1 MGLKVGRGGGKNSG
15 EKGAQG
21 QDRGFGQVDRCGC
34 ALDSEPLK
42 YRDKVNES
50 GAGGSSLVLGG
61 AHI

>member
-1 MGLKVGRGGGKNSG
+1 MGGGGGRNPG

-21 QDRGFGQVDRCGC
+21 QDRGFGQMDRCEF

-50 GAGGSSLVLGG
+50 AAGGSSLVLGG